1 MWRLSNTQLFFT
13 EQFWQS
19 SFQILHCASLKIC
32 IFLNVELIHNK
43 KLSSMLLHL
52 CALCFAVS
60 FPALLVILV
69 FLIDWWIAAG
79 ASARGFIYSGSGSG
93 STDLILFTL
102 FCLSH
107 LHLIYYWLILLFNVA
122 VFELLYIF
130 PFIFTNFLHVYA
142 FVLVYSNRYLLRA
155 DVQLAVVQEA
165 KVNIVPEQVLL
176 VVIFVPR
183 TVHLVLTQKFV
194 NVI

>member
-1 MWRLSNTQLFFT
+1 M
-13 EQFWQS
+13 
-19 SFQILHCASLKIC
+19 
-32 IFLNVELIHNK
+32 
-43 KLSSMLLHL
+43 
-52 CALCFAVS
+52 
-60 FPALLVILV
+60 
-69 FLIDWWIAAG
+69 
-79 ASARGFIYSGSGSG
+79 
-93 STDLILFTL
+93 
-102 FCLSH
+102 
-107 LHLIYYWLILLFNVA
+107 LFNVA